1 MTDEKP
7 VSKRIYRTSQ
17 NKTKQKSKIKKPF
30 FKTTKTKK
38 PTTQKAKMTSNP
50 IKKWTKN
57 LNRNFTKEK
66 IHMVKNNTKPLIL
79 LLIKETK
86 IN

>member
-1 MTDEKP
+1 MKSLYPKEY
-7 VSKRIYRTSQ
+7 IELH
-17 NKTKQKSKIKKPF
+17 KTNKQKSKIKKPF

-66 IHMVKNNTKPLIL
+66 IQMVKNNKKPLIL